1 MKVKYINRKLHHMAE
16 DLTKKSYIFGRQKCK
31 KLSARQQSLVE
42 NLLPKL
48 LINPDKPF
56 NEDELSPENQE
67 LWLEI
72 GFGGGEHLSATAKA
86 NSHIQFIGCEP
97 FLNGIAK
104 LLVAIESE
112 KLENIRIFDHDARK
126 IINWLPDESLSRIYL
141 LYPDPWPKK
150 RHRKRRFV
158 TSETL
163 EMLARVLKPG
173 ADFIIASDI
182 GDYIR
187 TSLSAIE
194 QSSDFVWSPQ
204 SKADWRTPP
213 KEWPSTRYEQKAFRE
228 GRYPTYLKVKR
239 AS

>member
-1 MKVKYINRKLHHMAE
+1 MAE

-42 NLLPKL
+42 NFLPKL
-48 LINPDKPF
+48 LINPEKPF
-56 NEDELSPENQE
+56 QEAELNGENQE

-86 NSHIQFIGCEP
+86 NPNVQFIGCEP

-104 LLVAIESE
+104 LLVAIEG
-112 KLENIRIFDHDARK
+112 ENLSNVRIFDHDARK
-126 IINWLPDESLSRIYL
+126 VINWLPDESLSRVYL

-158 TSETL
+158 TAETL

-173 ADFIIASDI
+173 ADLIIASDI

-194 QSSDFVWSPQ
+194 QSEDFIWLPKSRE
-204 SKADWRTPP
+204 SWRTPP
-213 KEWPSTRYEQKAFRE
+213 EGWPSTRYEQKALRE

-239 AS
+239 AV

>member
-1 MKVKYINRKLHHMAE
+1 MAE
-16 DLTKKSYIFGRQKCK
+16 DPNKKSYIFGRQKCK
-31 KLSARQQSLVE
+31 KLSARQQGLVE
-42 NLLPKL
+42 TLLPKL
-48 LINPDKPF
+48 KINPYTPF
-56 NEDELSPENQE
+56 KDDPLSQNTSE

-86 NSHIQFIGCEP
+86 HPHVQFIGCEP

-104 LLVAIESE
+104 LLVAVESE
-112 KLENIRIFDHDARK
+112 DLKNIRIFDHDARK
-126 IINWLPDESLSRIYL
+126 IINWLPAQSLSRVYL

-163 EMLARVLKPG
+163 ESLARVLKPG
-173 ADFIIASDI
+173 GDFIIASDI

-187 TSLSAIE
+187 TSLMAIE
-194 QSSDFVWSPQ
+194 NSSEFIWRPQ
-204 SKADWRTPP
+204 SVKDWRTPP
-213 KEWPSTRYEQKAFRE
+213 EGWPSTRYEQKALRE

-239 AS
+239 AETRS

>member
-1 MKVKYINRKLHHMAE
+1 MAE

-48 LINPDKPF
+48 LINPEKPF
-56 NEDELSPENQE
+56 QEAELNIENQE

-72 GFGGGEHLSATAKA
+72 GFGGGEHLSTTAKA
-86 NSHIQFIGCEP
+86 NPDVQFIGCEP

-104 LLVAIESE
+104 LLVAIESQN
-112 KLENIRIFDHDARK
+112 LGNIRIFDHDARK
-126 IINWLPDESLSRIYL
+126 VINWLPGESLSRVYL

-158 TSETL
+158 TTETL

-173 ADFIIASDI
+173 ADLIIASDI

-194 QSSDFVWSPQ
+194 QSEDFIWSPQ
-204 SKADWRTPP
+204 SRESWRTPP
-213 KEWPSTRYEQKAFRE
+213 EGWPSTRYEQKALRE

-239 AS
+239 AV

>member
-1 MKVKYINRKLHHMAE
+1 MAE
-16 DLTKKSYIFGRQKCK
+16 DPNKKSYIFGRQKCK
-31 KLSARQQSLVE
+31 KLSSRQQNLVETLLPRLKIDPETPFEE
-42 NLLPKL
+42 NLLGK
-48 LINPDKPF
+48 NK
-56 NEDELSPENQE
+56 SE

-86 NSHIQFIGCEP
+86 NQHVQFIGCEP

-104 LLVAIESE
+104 LLVAIEGE
-112 KLENIRIFDHDARK
+112 NLENIRIFDHDARK
-126 IINWLPDESLSRIYL
+126 IINWLPAQSLSRVYL

-163 EMLARVLKPG
+163 ESLARVLKPG

-187 TSLSAIE
+187 TSLMAIE
-194 QSSDFVWSPQ
+194 KSPDFVWSPQ
-204 SKADWRTPP
+204 SVKDWRTPP
-213 KEWPSTRYEQKAFRE
+213 EGWPSTRYEQKALRE

>member
-1 MKVKYINRKLHHMAE
+1 MAE

-48 LINPDKPF
+48 LINPEKPF
-56 NEDELSPENQE
+56 QEAELNDENQE

-86 NSHIQFIGCEP
+86 NPNVQFIGCEP

-112 KLENIRIFDHDARK
+112 NLSNVRIFDHDARK
-126 IINWLPDESLSRIYL
+126 IINWLPDESLSRVYL

-158 TSETL
+158 TAETL

-173 ADFIIASDI
+173 TDLIIASDI

-194 QSSDFVWSPQ
+194 QSEDFIWSPQ
-204 SKADWRTPP
+204 SRESWRTPP
-213 KEWPSTRYEQKAFRE
+213 EGWPSTRYEQKALRE

-239 AS
+239 AI

>member
-1 MKVKYINRKLHHMAE
+1 MAE

-48 LINPDKPF
+48 LINPEKPF
-56 NEDELSPENQE
+56 QEAELNIENQE

-72 GFGGGEHLSATAKA
+72 GFGGGEHLSTTAKA
-86 NSHIQFIGCEP
+86 NPNVQFIGCEP

-104 LLVAIESE
+104 LLVAIEGRN
-112 KLENIRIFDHDARK
+112 LGNIRIFDHDARK
-126 IINWLPDESLSRIYL
+126 VINWLPGESLSRVYL

-158 TSETL
+158 TTETL

-173 ADFIIASDI
+173 ADLIIASDI

-194 QSSDFVWSPQ
+194 QSEDFIWSPQ
-204 SKADWRTPP
+204 SRESWRTPP
-213 KEWPSTRYEQKAFRE
+213 EGWPSTRYEQKALRE

-239 AS
+239 AV

>member
-1 MKVKYINRKLHHMAE
+1 MGWVKHPLASIMAE
-16 DLTKKSYIFGRQKCK
+16 DPNKKSYIFGRQKCK

-42 NLLPKL
+42 TLLPKL
-48 LINPDKPF
+48 KIDPETPF
-56 NEDELSPENQE
+56 EEDLLSKNKSE

-72 GFGGGEHLSATAKA
+72 GFGGGEHLSATVKV
-86 NSHIQFIGCEP
+86 NQHVQFIGCEP

-104 LLVAIESE
+104 LLVAIEE
-112 KLENIRIFDHDARK
+112 ENLENIRIFDHDARK
-126 IINWLPDESLSRIYL
+126 IINWLPAQSLSRVYL

-163 EMLARVLKPG
+163 ESLARVLKPG

-187 TSLSAIE
+187 TSLMAIE
-194 QSSDFVWSPQ
+194 QSPDFVWSPQ
-204 SKADWRTPP
+204 SVKDWRTPP
-213 KEWPSTRYEQKAFRE
+213 EGWPSTRYEQKALRE

-239 AS
+239 TS

>member
-1 MKVKYINRKLHHMAE
+1 MSNQTPQRPRRNFYGRFKGKTLKQSQKTYLNE
-16 DLTKKSYIFGRQKCK
+16 DLD
-31 KLSARQQSLVE
+31 A
-42 NLLPKL
+42 
-48 LINPDKPF
+48 
-56 NEDELSPENQE
+56 LSPGAVDWETNPQRHP
-67 LWLEI
+67 LDLDALFGGKDVWLEV

-86 NSHIQFIGCEP
+86 NPNIQFIGCEP

-112 KLENIRIFDHDARK
+112 NLENIRIFDHDARK
-126 IINWLPDESLSRIYL
+126 IINWLPAQSLSRIYL

-158 TSETL
+158 TAETL

-194 QSSDFVWSPQ
+194 QSKDFVWSPQ
-204 SKADWRTPP
+204 SRKDWRTPP
-213 KEWPSTRYEQKAFRE
+213 EGWPSTRYEQKALRE

-239 AS
+239 TG

>member
-1 MKVKYINRKLHHMAE
+1 MAE

-31 KLSARQQSLVE
+31 KLSARQQNLVE
-42 NLLPKL
+42 TLLPKL
-48 LINPDKPF
+48 KINPETPFEADSLSQCDK
-56 NEDELSPENQE
+56 E

-72 GFGGGEHLSATAKA
+72 GFGGGEHLSATAKV
-86 NSHIQFIGCEP
+86 NPDIQFIGCEP

-104 LLVAIESE
+104 LLVAIEGE
-112 KLENIRIFDHDARK
+112 NLENIRIFDHDARK
-126 IINWLPDESLSRIYL
+126 IINWLPAQSLSRIYL

-158 TSETL
+158 TAETL
-163 EMLARVLKPG
+163 KMLARVLKPG

-194 QSSDFVWSPQ
+194 QSKDFVWSPQ
-204 SKADWRTPP
+204 SRKDWRTPP
-213 KEWPSTRYEQKAFRE
+213 EGWPSTRYEQKALRE

-239 AS
+239 TG

>member
-1 MKVKYINRKLHHMAE
+1 MAE
-16 DLTKKSYIFGRQKCK
+16 DPTKKSYIFGRQKCK
-31 KLSARQQSLVE
+31 KLSARQQNLVE
-42 NLLPKL
+42 TLLPKL
-48 LINPDKPF
+48 KINPETPFEADSLSQCDK
-56 NEDELSPENQE
+56 E

-86 NSHIQFIGCEP
+86 NPDIQFIGCEP

-112 KLENIRIFDHDARK
+112 NLENIRIFDHDARK
-126 IINWLPDESLSRIYL
+126 IINWLPAQSLSRIYL

-158 TSETL
+158 TAETL

-194 QSSDFVWSPQ
+194 QSKDFVWSPQ
-204 SKADWRTPP
+204 SRKDWRTPP
-213 KEWPSTRYEQKAFRE
+213 EGWPSTRYEQKALRE

-239 AS
+239 TG